1 VLTKC
6 GLQADRFVLDELFR
20 FEQRIRAAYES
31 FDFPKGEINNDI
43 QPRRTLSLTIYSHS
57 PVLMESTN
65 VLNLF
70 STFYF
75 EMIRDT
81 LYSEAKGAPSR
92 AIIKAVLQSVRA
104 CLLRSPFELLE
115 FDALTASSSPPLPH
129 TLSDPQH
136 RLAISWPYRALL
148 CRGASCT
155 PDRSSEPLCL
165 GLCARVDVSCKKENN
180 MVLNLRAARLTI
192 HTLALQPKAWVD
204 LEAREEMTQLL
215 DMKSL
220 VQGLIDQGR
229 AEK

>member
-1 VLTKC
+1 MLTKC

-115 FDALTASSSPPLPH
+115 FDALTASSSPPLFPTPSQILNIVSQSLGPIVPYFAEELH
-129 TLSDPQH
+129 AH
-136 RLAISWPYRALL
+136 RTDLQNPSVSAFA
-148 CRGASCT
+148 RGWTS
-155 PDRSSEPLCL
+155 PVR
-165 GLCARVDVSCKKENN
+165 RK
-180 MVLNLRAARLTI
+180 TI
-192 HTLALQPKAWVD
+192 WFST
-204 LEAREEMTQLL
+204 
-215 DMKSL
+215 
-220 VQGLIDQGR
+220 
-229 AEK
+229 